1 MALKTQIITSPLTA
15 DEAVMTVEGARL
27 EANVWLN
34 NLSTCVVEV
43 PYNTSDVLGNKITLG
58 DFIKITDE
66 YDRFYEYV
74 VEEIKYNSGSI
85 ELTGTELAVTAM
97 NNQVNKLAYQ
107 NQNAVDILAGE
118 RDGPIVDPAS
128 ASTLQFTSSSTSDV
142 DLKATIAGLGSAG
155 NYIKEELLM
164 KGTTTVTSSNTFGE
178 VHYVSFSKALAGIM
192 TITDGT
198 NTLAKLGVGK
208 RRVANTD
215 AVGTYGNGVAYKLYN
230 KSTPT
235 MAVKVATNFDNFNG
249 ASQQSGWTYTGST
262 ANSTSNVTEGT
273 QLVVINSVCVNS

>member
-1 MALKTQIITSPLTA
+1 MTA

-66 YDRFYEYV
+66 YDRYYEYV
-74 VEEIKYNSGSI
+74 IEEIKYNSGSI

-118 RDGPIVDPAS
+118 RDGPIVDPAN

-142 DLKATIAGLGSAG
+142 DLKATIAGGS
-155 NYIKEELLM
+155 
-164 KGTTTVTSSNTFGE
+164 
-178 VHYVSFSKALAGIM
+178 
-192 TITDGT
+192 
-198 NTLAKLGVGK
+198 
-208 RRVANTD
+208 
-215 AVGTYGNGVAYKLYN
+215 
-230 KSTPT
+230 
-235 MAVKVATNFDNFNG
+235 
-249 ASQQSGWTYTGST
+249 
-262 ANSTSNVTEGT
+262 
-273 QLVVINSVCVNS
+273 